1 MEDNKKIESGFSI
14 KNIILIESTFSR
26 VNNVVFEN
34 IHNDININVN
44 VSVDGNNI
52 TVEETVDISQ
62 KHNGNEQVKF
72 RVKMIGL
79 FEKIGESEITDLDSF
94 GRINGGSIIYP
105 YIREHISNIALKAG
119 IGVLIL
125 PPVNFVNGI
134 QSAQTQKKDI

>member
-14 KNIILIESTFSR
+14 KNIILIESAFSR

-94 GRINGGSIIYP
+94 GRINGASIIYP
-105 YIREHISNIALKAG
+105 FIREHISNIALKG
-119 IGVLIL
+119 GLGVLIL

-134 QSAQTQKKDI
+134 QSSQSRK